1 MKWNTVTGPKAA
13 PSVAVGTVSVLA
25 VKAASATVIVLLALA
40 VERLSVTDT
49 LKVWAVRSSSR

>member
-13 PSVAVGTVSVLA
+13 PSIAVGTVSVPA

-40 VERLSVTDT
+40 AERLSTTDT
-49 LKVWAVRSSSR
+49 LKVWLVNSSK